1 MVIEEDSNGG
11 EPPFP
16 DSNICQKDVKI
27 TKDRATS
34 LTQRE
39 STLTLY
45 FIRIVPQASIYGSL
59 QSDRL
64 YFELTQESIIVLILK

>member
-1 MVIEEDSNGG
+1 MVIKEDPNGG
-11 EPPFP
+11 EPLFP
-16 DSNICQKDVKI
+16 DPSIRQKDGKI
-27 TKDRATS
+27 TIDCATS

-39 STLTLY
+39 STPTPY

-64 YFELTQESIIVLILK
+64 Y